1 MIRDFCTA
9 MEQCTGGWSFSVYAG
24 GPDPANG
31 GAIQTIAIHTGC
43 DSYDQ
48 TFAKAIPNHKDTILF
63 PYSTFLHSV
72 YRELSPFF
80 WSII

>member
-9 MEQCTGGWSFSVYAG
+9 MEQRTGGWSFSVYAG

-31 GAIQTIAIHTGC
+31 GAIRTIAIHTGR

-48 TFAKAIPNHKDTILF
+48 TFAKATPNHKDTILV

-72 YRELSPFF
+72 YRESSPLF
-80 WSII
+80 